1 MVNDLPDID
10 GLSKLGVREGGE
22 IRFGPEDS
30 LPQSRVMR
38 PKVSGFG
45 VAKDCHG
52 NIKDDRYDN
61 QPRHGA

>member
-1 MVNDLPDID
+1 
-10 GLSKLGVREGGE
+10 
-22 IRFGPEDS
+22 
-30 LPQSRVMR
+30 VMR

-45 VAKDCHG
+45 VAKDCKG